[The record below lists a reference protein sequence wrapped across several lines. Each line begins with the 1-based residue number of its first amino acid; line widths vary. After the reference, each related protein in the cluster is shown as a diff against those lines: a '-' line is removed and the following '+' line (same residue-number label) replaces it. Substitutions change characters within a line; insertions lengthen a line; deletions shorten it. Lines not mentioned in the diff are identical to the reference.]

1 MSANI
6 PSGIVEIHIQVL
18 KESLIPLHE
27 LVLKTEG
34 FIVFLEVGYLCEGC
48 SAMAADLCLQT
59 SHGCAGLPG
68 FGCLLLL

>member
-27 LVLKTEG
+27 LVLKSVGFPLEG
-34 FIVFLEVGYLCEGC
+34 EKKVPIFQNPNC
-48 SAMAADLCLQT
+48 S
-59 SHGCAGLPG
+59 GR
-68 FGCLLLL
+68 F